1 MDPKAASFGTGVPLQ
16 TTTAER
22 MNRSDGSVHDKI
34 SQFNSLSIA
43 FQSKQLERKTADA
56 ALKRA
61 LVGREEAEAEMRRLR
76 EEMVQ
81 LHRALDEG
89 RERERKV
96 GERLETVMEN
106 YGRAKETHAHTQAL
120 WEKEIR
126 RARKENFKC
135 QSAMV
140 KLQEELK
147 SARST
152 TKSLEEAVEAERC
165 RVQAREEEAFSTR
178 YQLVGTQEKLDEA
191 LCRIKLVEQER
202 DAFKLASHHEQL
214 ARVAAEGRIPLPRVV
229 ASGGGDDDD
238 EFASPVK
245 KKKTSRRSSSSL
257 LLPASS
263 SAVGEAEREEL
274 LLRREWERH
283 RADRALEL
291 VDFLEVECR
300 LGCCSASSSS
310 TSSSSVARKSKLVS
324 RQTQTQT
331 QTRHEEIHQVKEEQ
345 QEEKRRKRQQPGRRS
360 TIFCP
365 VEGIFRTV
373 TDHGDDDDD
382 REEGEGG
389 EEEEEEKHQRHEGDQ
404 VEPDTR
410 MYARTPSV
418 EPPAFALQ
426 RSSLES
432 LLEAPQ
438 QSALIRCVPSTD
450 PIRRPHTST
459 AISSTTTTTTTKI
472 PLRDERPSSSLLL
485 LGPRTPSSSSSFANN
500 NNVIATFDRA
510 NPALTP
516 TMTREQALATIRE
529 RRGRVRSAAAAAA
542 AAATPKRMGTDRRHM
557 SAPTPTSVV
566 RPRS

>member
-1 MDPKAASFGTGVPLQ
+1 MDPKASFPNGVPLQ

-76 EEMVQ
+76 EETAE

-147 SARST
+147 STRWT

-214 ARVAAEGRIPLPRVV
+214 ARVAAEGRIPLPKV
-229 ASGGGDDDD
+229 ASADYDEGDD

-245 KKKTSRRSSSSL
+245 NNRKRRRAASSSSSSSSL
-257 LLPASS
+257 LPTSS
-263 SAVGEAEREEL
+263 SAVGETEREEL
-274 LLRREWERH
+274 LLWREWERH
-283 RADRALEL
+283 RADRATEL
-291 VDFLEVECR
+291 VEFLEVECR
-300 LGCCSASSSS
+300 LGCCSSSSS
-310 TSSSSVARKSKLVS
+310 SSSSSSAAAAAAVKKTRLES
-324 RQTQTQT
+324 RQTQTEA
-331 QTRHEEIHQVKEEQ
+331 RDVKEEQ
-345 QEEKRRKRQQPGRRS
+345 ESRRKRRQP
-360 TIFCP
+360 
-365 VEGIFRTV
+365 
-373 TDHGDDDDD
+373 
-382 REEGEGG
+382 
-389 EEEEEEKHQRHEGDQ
+389 
-404 VEPDTR
+404 
-410 MYARTPSV
+410 V
-418 EPPAFALQ
+418 EPPSFALQ

-438 QSALIRCVPSTD
+438 QPALIRCVS
-450 PIRRPHTST
+450 PILRPHTST
-459 AISSTTTTTTTKI
+459 TTTTTTTKI
-472 PLRDERPSSSLLL
+472 PLRDDHAKRPSSSLLP
-485 LGPRTPSSSSSFANN
+485 LGPRTPSSSSNPNFTTA
-500 NNVIATFDRA
+500 ATFDRE

-542 AAATPKRMGTDRRHM
+542 AGAATPKRIGAERRYM
-557 SAPTPTSVV
+557 SAPTPTSVA
-566 RPRS
+566 RSRS

>member
-1 MDPKAASFGTGVPLQ
+1 KQNNNLKDPKASIATNGGPLQ
-16 TTTAER
+16 ATTAER

-34 SQFNSLSIA
+34 SQFNSMSIA
-43 FQSKQLERKTADA
+43 MQSKQLERRTADA

-61 LVGREEAEAEMRRLR
+61 LVGREEAESEMRRLR
-76 EEMVQ
+76 EETAQ

-152 TKSLEEAVEAERC
+152 AKNLEEAISAERS

-191 LCRIKLVEQER
+191 LCRIKMVEQER
-202 DAFKLASHHEQL
+202 DAFKMASHHEQL
-214 ARVAAEGRIPLPRVV
+214 ARIAAEGKIPLPKVEN
-229 ASGGGDDDD
+229 ADD

-245 KKKTSRRSSSSL
+245 KMKTSSRHSSL
-257 LLPASS
+257 ALTCS
-263 SAVGEAEREEL
+263 SAVGEVEREEML
-274 LLRREWERH
+274 FGREWERH
-283 RADRALEL
+283 RAERALEL
-291 VDFLEVECR
+291 VEFLELECR
-300 LGCCSASSSS
+300 LGCCRSASSSS
-310 TSSSSVARKSKLVS
+310 SAVVEKTKVESQK
-324 RQTQTQT
+324 TQPQD
-331 QTRHEEIHQVKEEQ
+331 EVKQQ
-345 QEEKRRKRQQPGRRS
+345 QEEKKKNKKKKQQPGRRS

-365 VEGIFRTV
+365 IEGIFRTV
-373 TDHGDDDDD
+373 TDQAD
-382 REEGEGG
+382 
-389 EEEEEEKHQRHEGDQ
+389 EEEQP
-404 VEPDTR
+404 EPDR
-410 MYARTPSV
+410 KYARTPSV
-418 EPPAFALQ
+418 EPPSFALQ

-438 QSALIRCVPSTD
+438 QPAQIRRVPSTE

-459 AISSTTTTTTTKI
+459 AITTTTKI
-472 PLRDERPSSSLLL
+472 PLRDESDERPSSSLLP
-485 LGPRTPSSSSSFANN
+485 LGPRTPSSLTTNN
-500 NNVIATFDRA
+500 TNTTFDRA

-516 TMTREQALATIRE
+516 TMTREQALAKIRE

-542 AAATPKRMGTDRRHM
+542 AATPNRLGDRRHM
-557 SAPTPTSVV
+557 SAPTPTSVA